1 MRSEM
6 ALDERV
12 GGKTIILGLVGNP
25 VEHSV
30 SPQLHNSLSSRLGI
44 DAVYIPFK
52 ADKDCLG
59 DVVKGFKAA
68 GIKGFNVTIPFKEEI
83 IRHIDVCNDE
93 VKIIG
98 SANTVR
104 VAEGLTYAFN
114 TDAEGFARSF
124 EQQTGMLFRDKRVL
138 LLGAGGTAR
147 SIALRIAS
155 RGARKIIISNRTIER
170 AADIASMVSAN
181 SSVETEISS
190 VVSLADQTFI
200 SSFDIIINTTSLG
213 MYPEVEDSPLSDS
226 LRLNG
231 EQVVYDVIYNPARTK
246 LLRQAESFGCKAVNG
261 MGMLF
266 WQGILAY
273 EIWMDIKVSD
283 EVTSSLWVDFL
294 NYFDK

>member
-1 MRSEM
+1 MP
-6 ALDERV
+6 LDERV
-12 GGKTIILGLVGNP
+12 GGKTTILGLVGNP

-30 SPQLHNSLSSRLGI
+30 SPQLHNSLSARLGI
-44 DAVYIPFK
+44 DAIYIPFK
-52 ADKDCLG
+52 VDRDCLG

-68 GIKGFNVTIPFKEEI
+68 GFKGFNVTIPFKEEI
-83 IRHIDVCNDE
+83 IRYVDVCSDE

-104 VAEGLTYAFN
+104 VAEGRTYAFN

-147 SIALRIAS
+147 SIALKIAS
-155 RGARKIIISNRTIER
+155 RGVGKLNILNRTIER
-170 AADIASMVSAN
+170 ATDIAGMVKAN
-181 SSVETEISS
+181 SSVKTEVSS
-190 VVSLADQTFI
+190 INSLTDQTFVN
-200 SSFDIIINTTSLG
+200 SFDIIINTTSLG
-213 MYPEVEDSPLSDS
+213 MYPKVEESPLSDR

-231 EQVVYDVIYNPARTK
+231 DQVVYDVIYNPTRTK
-246 LLRQAESFGCKAVNG
+246 LLRQAESCGCKAVNG

-273 EIWMDIKVSD
+273 EIWMDVKIPG
-283 EVTSSLWVDFL
+283 EVTSSLWEDFL
-294 NYFDK
+294 NYLDK

>member
-1 MRSEM
+1 M

-12 GGKTIILGLVGNP
+12 GGKTTILGLVGNP

-30 SPQLHNSLSSRLGI
+30 SPQLHNSLSARLGI

-52 ADKDCLG
+52 VEKDSLG
-59 DVVKGFKAA
+59 DTIKGFKAA
-68 GIKGFNVTIPFKEEI
+68 GLKGFNVTIPFKEEV
-83 IRHIDVCNDE
+83 IRHIDVCSDE

-124 EQQTGMLFRDKRVL
+124 EQETGILFKDKRVL

-155 RGARKIIISNRTIER
+155 GGARKLNISNRTIQR
-170 AADIASMVSAN
+170 AADIAGMVSAN
-181 SSVETEISS
+181 SSVETEVSS
-190 VVSLADQTFI
+190 VESLADQTFI
-200 SSFDIIINTTSLG
+200 NSLDIIVNTTSLG
-213 MYPEVEDSPLSDS
+213 MYPRVEESPLSGS
-226 LRLNG
+226 VRLNAA
-231 EQVVYDVIYNPARTK
+231 QVVYDVIYNPARTK

-273 EIWMDIKVSD
+273 EIWMDIKIPN

-294 NYFDK
+294 NYLDK